1 MTYSN
6 LLFASVILPISVL
19 AAMFDRSA
27 EYKNLILC
35 VTSLLFV
42 IWGKAFAAAAI
53 FLSVIVDFVLA
64 IAAEGS
70 LKRSKQS
77 AAVFMVIDF
86 LFNAG
91 LFVWLTHNELFT
103 SDSALHLR
111 SALIPVGVGFYT
123 LKNFSYVYD
132 VYSGRIKA
140 ERNIFC
146 LLTYGMSYPFLLAGP
161 VVRYGDAEP
170 QIRKRSTDLSK
181 ISSGLSSFALGFAKV
196 TLVVPV
202 LTKLANA
209 GLDPKEPTLVGAW
222 AGMIAFFGAAYFS
235 FAGLSDMGAG
245 CARMNGFECEVNYR
259 PITAKRMV
267 GGLVNSYNTSM
278 AGFFRDIC
286 GKGGAAFL
294 LTAVFGLIGAGF
306 YAQSKFAMAMGAV
319 IALLLMIENLLSYEA
334 IEKIPTVLKVPVLF
348 VIAMLTFSAFA
359 FGSFGEWKSWLGCLM
374 GRGTLYQLS
383 KAVKYIII
391 NNCWLLLIALI
402 SVTPIGRGING
413 ALTAYGEKSPKAY
426 GRVRTLKTLL
436 TALLLIVSFI
446 AAAAE
451 TAGA

>member
-1 MTYSN
+1 
-6 LLFASVILPISVL
+6 
-19 AAMFDRSA
+19 MFDRSA

-161 VVRYGDAEP
+161 VVRYGDVEP
-170 QIRKRSTDLSK
+170 QIRKRGTDLSK

-196 TLVVPV
+196 TLAVPV

-209 GLDPKEPTLVGAW
+209 GLDPKEPTLIGAW

-245 CARMNGFECEVNYR
+245 CARMNGFDCEVNYR
-259 PITAKRMV
+259 PITAKHMV

-278 AGFFRDIC
+278 AGFFPRHLRQGRRGVSAD
-286 GKGGAAFL
+286 GGLRA
-294 LTAVFGLIGAGF
+294 
-306 YAQSKFAMAMGAV
+306 Y
-319 IALLLMIENLLSYEA
+319 
-334 IEKIPTVLKVPVLF
+334 
-348 VIAMLTFSAFA
+348 
-359 FGSFGEWKSWLGCLM
+359 
-374 GRGTLYQLS
+374 R
-383 KAVKYIII
+383 
-391 NNCWLLLIALI
+391 
-402 SVTPIGRGING
+402 RGILRAEQVRYGNG
-413 ALTAYGEKSPKAY
+413 RSH
-426 GRVRTLKTLL
+426 R
-436 TALLLIVSFI
+436 
-446 AAAAE
+446 AAAYDRKSAE
-451 TAGA
+451 LRSDREDTHGAESARAVRYRYAYLLGFRIRQLWRMEELAGLPDGQGHALPTEQGCKVHHNKQLLAAADSADKRNAHRQGA